1 MNSNIDV
8 IIPTYNR
15 RHTLGRSIDSVIA
28 QSLKPA
34 EIIIVDDGSTDG
46 TEDYINKNYPDITY
60 IKTRNKGVSAARN
73 QGIRQSRND
82 WLAFLDSDD
91 EWLPEK
97 LEKQVTAAS
106 SEKDYKL
113 IHCDEIWVRNG
124 IRVNS
129 KKKHEKSGGEI
140 FLKCLP
146 MCVISPS
153 AAIVH
158 RVLFDEL
165 GYFDETLPACED
177 YDLWLRIC
185 AVYPV
190 LYINTPLLIKY
201 GGHQDQL
208 SGEYWGMD
216 RFRVEALSKILRTN
230 ILSGPQRIAANE
242 TLRKKCK
249 ILINGA
255 EKRENQS
262 LIRVC
267 RGLMEEF
274 H

>member
-15 RHTLGRSIDSVIA
+15 RHTLGRSIDSVLT

-46 TEDYINKNYPDITY
+46 TEDYININYPDITY

-73 QGIRQSRND
+73 EGIKHSRSD

-97 LEKQVTAAS
+97 LEKQMGAGS
-106 SEKDYKL
+106 SKKGYKI

-124 IRVNS
+124 IRVNA
-129 KKKHEKSGGEI
+129 KNKHQKSGGKI

-153 AAIVH
+153 AAIIN
-158 RVLFDEL
+158 RVLFNEL
-165 GYFDETLPACED
+165 GYFDEALPACED

-185 AVYPV
+185 AIYPV
-190 LYINTPLLIKY
+190 LYIDTPLLIKY
-201 GGHQDQL
+201 GGHKDQL
-208 SGEYWGMD
+208 SREYWGMD
-216 RFRVEALSKILRTN
+216 RFRVEALSKILRSN
-230 ILSGPQRIAANE
+230 VLSRSQRMAAKE
-242 TLRKKCK
+242 TLVKKCM

-262 LIRVC
+262 LIRAC
-267 RGLMEEF
+267 GRLIEEF
-274 H
+274 Q

>member
-15 RHTLGRSIDSVIA
+15 RHTLGRSIDSVLT

-46 TEDYINKNYPDITY
+46 TEDYININYPDITY

-73 QGIRQSRND
+73 EGIKQSRSD

-97 LEKQVTAAS
+97 LEKQVGAAS
-106 SEKDYKL
+106 SKKDYKI

-124 IRVNS
+124 RRVNS
-129 KKKHEKSGGEI
+129 KKKHQKSGGKI

-153 AAIVH
+153 AAIIN
-158 RVLFDEL
+158 RFLFNEL
-165 GYFDETLPACED
+165 GYFDEALPACED

-185 AVYPV
+185 AIYPV

-201 GGHQDQL
+201 GGHEDQL
-208 SGEYWGMD
+208 SREHWGMD
-216 RFRVEALSKILRTN
+216 RFRVEALSKILRSN
-230 ILSGPQRIAANE
+230 ILSRSQRIAAKE
-242 TLRKKCK
+242 TLVKKCK

-262 LIRVC
+262 LIRAC
-267 RGLMEEF
+267 RRLIEEF
-274 H
+274 Q

>member
-129 KKKHEKSGGEI
+129 KKKHEKSGGDI

-165 GYFDETLPACED
+165 GHFDEALPACED

-201 GGHQDQL
+201 GGHKDQL
-208 SGEYWGMD
+208 SREYWGMD

-255 EKRENQS
+255 EKRANRN
-262 LIRVC
+262 LIRAC